1 MSIATPDPGAVRS
14 DADADAPLSLTL
26 TDPERREFDAVAQQL
41 ATTTPELIDDA
52 KWVAAARELS
62 AHLPPRLRQVV
73 RAYRHDP
80 GEDGTLLLRNL
91 PVDPEVLPTTP
102 TVPESVEREA
112 TVPAAVAV
120 LIAAELGEIAAYRNE
135 KSGALVQNVVPVP
148 GRESSQSNAGSTPLE
163 LHVENAFHPH
173 RPDFVGLLCLRA
185 DPDNAAGTLVSSF
198 RRTLRLLDPATREV
212 LHQERFTTV
221 PPPSFRSGDSA
232 VAHAVL
238 TGDPEDPNVKVDFN
252 ATAAVDTEAAAAL
265 ERLRDAFVEASTSVP
280 LRSGEMVFVDNRLA
294 IHGRSAF
301 TPRYDG
307 QDRWLHRTFVLLD
320 NRRTRG
326 SRPGNGSVLD

>member
-14 DADADAPLSLTL
+14 DADAPLSLAL
-26 TDPERREFDAVAQQL
+26 TDPERREFDAVARQL

-80 GEDGTLLLRNL
+80 GEDGTLVLRNL
-91 PVDPEVLPTTP
+91 PVDPEVLPATP

-120 LIAAELGEIAAYRNE
+120 LIAAELGEIAAHRNE

-148 GRESSQSNAGSTPLE
+148 GREASQSNAGSTPLE
-163 LHVENAFHPH
+163 LHVENAFHQH
-173 RPDFVGLLCLRA
+173 RPDFVGLLCLRG

-198 RRTLRLLDPATREV
+198 RRPLRLLAPATREV

-221 PPPSFRSGDSA
+221 PPPSFRSGTRPSPTRCSRET
-232 VAHAVL
+232 L
-238 TGDPEDPNVKVDFN
+238 KTPTSRWTSKPPPPP
-252 ATAAVDTEAAAAL
+252 
-265 ERLRDAFVEASTSVP
+265 ST
-280 LRSGEMVFVDNRLA
+280 RR
-294 IHGRSAF
+294 
-301 TPRYDG
+301 PR
-307 QDRWLHRTFVLLD
+307 RPWS

>member
-1 MSIATPDPGAVRS
+1 MAIPQPAAIPS
-14 DADADAPLSLTL
+14 DADAHAPLSLTL
-26 TDPERREFDAVAQQL
+26 TDPERGELRLLAEEL
-41 ATTTPELIDDA
+41 ATTAPELVDDA

-62 AHLPPRLRQVV
+62 AHLPARLRQVV

-80 GEDGTLLLRNL
+80 GEDGILVLRNL
-91 PVDPEVLPTTP
+91 PVDPEVLPPTP
-102 TVPESVEREA
+102 SVPESVEREA

-120 LIAAELGEIAAYRNE
+120 LIAQELGEIAAYRNE

-148 GRESSQSNAGSTPLE
+148 GREASQSNAGSTPLE

-173 RPDFVGLLCLRA
+173 RPDFVGLLCLRG
-185 DPDNAAGTLVSSF
+185 DPDNAAGTLVSSI
-198 RRTLRLLDPATREV
+198 RRALRLLATETVQV

-221 PPPSFRSGDSA
+221 PPPSFQSGDTA

-238 TGDPEDPNVKVDFN
+238 TGDPEDPNVKVDFHATSAVDAEA
-252 ATAAVDTEAAAAL
+252 ATAL
-265 ERLRDAFVEASTSVP
+265 EQLRAAFVEASTSVP
-280 LRSGEMVFVDNRLA
+280 LRSGEMAFLDNRLA
-294 IHGRSAF
+294 IHGRTAF

-307 QDRWLHRTFVLLD
+307 HDRWLHRTFVLLD

-326 SRPGNGSVLD
+326 SRPGNGSVLV